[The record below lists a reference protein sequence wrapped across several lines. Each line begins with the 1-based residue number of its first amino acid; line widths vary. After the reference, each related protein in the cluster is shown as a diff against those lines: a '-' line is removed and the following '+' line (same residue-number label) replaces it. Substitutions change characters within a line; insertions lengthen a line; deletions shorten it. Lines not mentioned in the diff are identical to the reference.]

1 MKRLAVLALVL
12 TLSSVGTNAIADQG
26 HDHSSGCR
34 EDHPAVVDLRRRVK
48 RVLSGPYS
56 NLASVL
62 AAGYVPYFDAVVPY
76 GNPKPWPGGAETGI
90 PYLNEGHPDPQ
101 TWVKH
106 YIQPDWM
113 DDGDNLNPL
122 KPESLLLDEWD
133 RPIGVMF
140 IADLDTEGAALYLED
155 VNGDGVAEV
164 CRPWHAHVD
173 EAALYAFWGYR
184 YLYKGNPERPKETPP
199 MMHVWVS
206 NRAGT
211 FAHEYPEA
219 GERHGPPPP
228 TPRACTPSMREGP
241 AGGICG

>member
-1 MKRLAVLALVL
+1 MRRLLVIGLVAAL
-12 TLSSVGTNAIADQG
+12 LSTSASAIADEG
-26 HDHSSGCR
+26 DHDHESGCA
-34 EDHPAVVDLRRRVK
+34 EDHPVVVDLRARVSE
-48 RVLSGPYS
+48 VLSSVYT

-76 GNPKPWPGGAETGI
+76 GNTTPWPGGVETGL
-90 PYLNEGHPDPQ
+90 PYFNEGAPDPR

-106 YIQPDWM
+106 YVQPWWM

-140 IADLDTEGAALYLED
+140 IADLDTPGDALY
-155 VNGDGVAEV
+155 VNDDGTV
-164 CRPWHAHVD
+164 CHPWHAHVD
-173 EAALYAFWGYR
+173 DAALYAFWGYR
-184 YLYKGNPERPKETPP
+184 YFFKGNSERPTETPP

-206 NRAGT
+206 NSHGT

-219 GERHGPPPP
+219 SERQGPPPP
-228 TPRACTPSMREGP
+228 TPWSCTPTMEAGP
-241 AGGICG
+241 AGAICS